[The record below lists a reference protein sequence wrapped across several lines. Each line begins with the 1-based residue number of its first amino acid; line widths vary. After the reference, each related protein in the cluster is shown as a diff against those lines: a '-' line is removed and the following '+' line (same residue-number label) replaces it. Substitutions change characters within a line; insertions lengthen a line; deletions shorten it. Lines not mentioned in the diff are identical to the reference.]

1 MRRKLIKRME
11 AFLECRL
18 AEEHPRGRLVQHVER
33 PSITISR
40 EAGTRGLEI
49 GAGLIDYLDQFDET
63 AEHGWA
69 IFDQGLLA
77 RVIEEHRIP
86 DVIPFHSDGGVT
98 GERMPAVIESLRTTA
113 PAERTLFQHS
123 VDAIRRLCRLGNVII
138 LGRGANFLTRDLG
151 NTFHVRLVSPEPIRV
166 NEVAESL
173 GLTRENAAAWVDST
187 DRARSAYVQRHLGE
201 AVDDPTAYHL
211 TVNTARL
218 GDGQTARVIG
228 DAMLEWISSRSLTTA
243 V

>member
-33 PSITISR
+33 PAITISR

-69 IFDQGLLA
+69 VFDQGLLA
-77 RVIEEHRIP
+77 RVIEDHRIP
-86 DVIPFHSDGGVT
+86 DVISGVFDAADA
-98 GERMPAVIESLRTTA
+98 GERMPAVVESLKTTA
-113 PAERTLFQHS
+113 PSEWTLFQHS

-151 NTFHVRLVSPEPIRV
+151 NTFHVRLVSPEPVRV
-166 NEVAESL
+166 KEVAESL
-173 GLTRENAAAWVDST
+173 GLTREDAAAWVDST
-187 DRARSAYVQRHLGE
+187 DRARAAYVKRHLGE

-228 DAMLEWISSRSLTTA
+228 DAMLEWICSRGLTA
-243 V
+243 VV

>member
-86 DVIPFHSDGGVT
+86 DVIPIHSDGGVT

-228 DAMLEWISSRSLTTA
+228 DAMLEWISSRCLTTA